1 MNARSTDRAK
11 PFQSYF
17 FMLCNGAKNAS
28 SKFKKE
34 TVVFKSPEI
43 TLSVMSSGLQIPS
56 QPEWNKQ
63 SPKAARISEYL
74 IYSIFQ
80 YWFISIIPTWS
91 GMVGSVCIK
100 ELLITAV

>member
-43 TLSVMSSGLQIPS
+43 TLSVMSS
-56 QPEWNKQ
+56 
-63 SPKAARISEYL
+63 KAARISEYL